1 MNEGLIARRYAKALY
16 DFGGYLGLAF
26 QLQDDYLDVY
36 GDVKVFGKNIGGD
49 IVSNKKTY
57 MLIKALELASPEQ
70 REELWNWILKKDF
83 NHEEKIKAV
92 TRIYN
97 ELKIDEVAEAA
108 IDKYLKKSREILD
121 TIDVPTERKRFLYEV
136 IEGLGGRKK

>member
-1 MNEGLIARRYAKALY
+1 MV
-16 DFGGYLGLAF
+16 YLCPA
-26 QLQDDYLDVY
+26 
-36 GDVKVFGKNIGGD
+36 N
-49 IVSNKKTY
+49 
-57 MLIKALELASPEQ
+57 SPELH
-70 REELWNWILKKDF
+70 R
-83 NHEEKIKAV
+83 ARV
-92 TRIYN
+92 TGIYN